1 MFQIDERFAS
11 MGGSTHAV
19 RDDRRGVAL
28 RLKDRD
34 ARGEGDQY
42 RFVRQGREYVLFVS
56 TASSRDKTSVMF
68 TVEHGNLTDERNG
81 LLATLTRRWLIADL
95 TESFRGYA
103 ELVLKRDP
111 RLVEVNIRQD
121 GASSSTLKELLAAL
135 VGLRR
140 KNSNLLDE
148 IYDTL
153 ESGRPISGD
162 QFGAL
167 LKSVKALK
175 LRKGGGAYAA
185 ASDVLPQIV
194 IALKGPFSRTAPNF
208 VRHAMN
214 QTMATL
220 VIVTGLCWW
229 AAPNG
234 LRVLLDLFGGQLQRE
249 TMLNMMLNLMAGA
262 LSLTIVGAA
271 IYTAAVMI
279 RLARRERILN
289 FIRTGMMKPAPV
301 PAPARRATVKG
312 R

>member
-1 MFQIDERFAS
+1 MFEIDDRFAGL
-11 MGGSTHAV
+11 GGSIHAV
-19 RDDRRGVAL
+19 RDDRRGLAL

-42 RFVRQGREYVLFVS
+42 RFARHGREYVLFVNTS
-56 TASSRDKTSVMF
+56 YSRDKTSVTF
-68 TVEHGNLTDERNG
+68 TVEHGNLSDESG
-81 LLATLTRRWLIADL
+81 LLATLSRHWLIGEL
-95 TESFRGYA
+95 TGSFRAYA
-103 ELVLKRDP
+103 QLVLGCDP
-111 RLVEVNIRQD
+111 KFVEVNIREE
-121 GASSSTLKELLAAL
+121 GASTATLKELLAAL
-135 VGLRR
+135 VGLR
-140 KNSNLLDE
+140 KKDPKLLDE

-153 ESGRPISGD
+153 EAGRPLTGD

-175 LRKGGGAYAA
+175 LRSGAGAYAA

-194 IALKGPFSRTAPNF
+194 LALKGPFSRTAPNF

-220 VIVTGLCWW
+220 VIVVALCWW

-249 TMLNMMLNLMAGA
+249 TMVTMMLNLMAGA

-271 IYTAAVMI
+271 IYTGAVMI
-279 RLARRERILN
+279 RLARREQILN
-289 FIRTGMMKPAPV
+289 FIRTGKSRPV
-301 PAPARRATVKG
+301 PATAQVRRVAVKG